1 MEIYS
6 PVGEHDRPDGAVLP
20 PELRPLCPRAGFK
33 ALVQGAGGQDTPVLV
48 AQQFPTGHDVSNT
61 WII

>member
-20 PELRPLCPRAGFK
+20 PELHPLRPRAGLK
-33 ALVQGAGGQDTPVLV
+33 ALVQGAGARTRRRWWHSNFPP
-48 AQQFPTGHDVSNT
+48 ATMFPTPG
-61 WII
+61 